1 MTILNT
7 LRVKQVLLKE
17 LQDNK
22 FTDYYNPNNL
32 ILHSA
37 MNITLNRK
45 GMRLHITKTEMDDM
59 IYVGFET
66 MTKYIEDRQKKY
78 IDDNDARTKDIL

>member
-1 MTILNT
+1 
-7 LRVKQVLLKE
+7 
-17 LQDNK
+17 
-22 FTDYYNPNNL
+22 
-32 ILHSA
+32 

-66 MTKYIEDRQKKY
+66 MTKYIDDRRKKY
-78 IDDNDARTKDIL
+78 IDDNEVRTKDIL